1 MQTKTH
7 EIGGVFELTIRQYA
21 AERFLYRLGI
31 SDHRDKFVLKG
42 AMLLSVWGEAV
53 ARPTRDIDFSGY
65 GSSKAEDVCSIIRD
79 ICSIPCPEDG
89 IIFDCENMVIKVIRP
104 EDEYD
109 GFRVSF
115 EATLDGARIP
125 MRIDI
130 GFWDVIN
137 PPPSESDYPVLL
149 DVPKPKIRIYPRESV
164 IAEKF
169 NALVMHRG
177 KFNRYKDFYDIYG
190 LASYFSFDG
199 ECLANAISETFG
211 QRGTTISNDL
221 PAGLTLEFYMDVT
234 RDMLWREFLDHDA
247 LLGAPRDFEEMGT
260 LILSFLTEPWDA
272 LAQDGKFTGSWLA
285 GGPWLH

>member
-1 MQTKTH
+1 MNRET
-7 EIGGVFELTIRQYA
+7 GGVFELTIRRYA
-21 AERFLYRLGI
+21 AERFLYRLGV

-42 AMLLSVWGEAV
+42 AMLLLVWGEAV

-79 ICSIPCPEDG
+79 ICLIPCPEDG
-89 IIFDCENMVIKVIRP
+89 IIFDCENMGVKVIRP

-115 EATLDGARIP
+115 KAMLDGARIP

-190 LASYFSFDG
+190 LASHLSFDG
-199 ECLANAISETFG
+199 ECLANAISATFG

-221 PAGLTLEFYMDVT
+221 PAGLTLEFYMDAT

-247 LLGAPRDFEEMGT
+247 LLGVPRDFEEMGT
-260 LILSFLTEPWDA
+260 LILAFLTEPWGA
-272 LAQDGKFTGSWLA
+272 LARSGKFTGSWLA